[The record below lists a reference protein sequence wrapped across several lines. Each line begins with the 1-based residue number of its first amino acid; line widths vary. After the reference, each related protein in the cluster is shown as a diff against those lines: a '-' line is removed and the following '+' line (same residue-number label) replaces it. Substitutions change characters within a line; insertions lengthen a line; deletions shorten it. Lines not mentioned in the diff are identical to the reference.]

1 MHATPD
7 LETIREAV
15 IAVVGDDPDVVAA
28 YLFGSR
34 ASDRSKP
41 GSDVDVALLMRE
53 GFDYLANY
61 DHVLRMMGELE
72 DRLGV
77 RVDVVHLNRAD
88 PVLQR
93 EVRMKGRLLWERD
106 RSARIAWV
114 VRSRKLWLDGE
125 HRRRIYREVRA
136 RKAKEALHHG

>member
-1 MHATPD
+1 MPAPPD
-7 LETIREAV
+7 LETIRKAV

-34 ASDRSKP
+34 ASGRGGA

-53 GFDYLANY
+53 GFDHLKHY
-61 DHVLRMMGELE
+61 DHVLRVMGELE
-72 DRLGV
+72 ERLGV
-77 RVDVVHLNRAD
+77 AVDVVYLDRAD

-93 EVRMKGRLLWERD
+93 EVRMKGTLLWERD
-106 RSARIAWV
+106 RNARIAWL
-114 VRSRKLWLDGE
+114 VRSRRLWLDGE

-136 RKAKEALHHG
+136 RKAREALHHG

>member
-1 MHATPD
+1 MPVHATPD

-34 ASDRSKP
+34 AADRSRS

-53 GFDYLANY
+53 GFDFLAHY
-61 DHVLRMMGELE
+61 DHVLRVMAELE
-72 DRLGV
+72 DRLGT
-77 RVDVVHLNRAD
+77 RVDVVYLNRAE

-93 EVRMKGRLLWERD
+93 EVRTKG
-106 RSARIAWV
+106 
-114 VRSRKLWLDGE
+114 
-125 HRRRIYREVRA
+125 
-136 RKAKEALHHG
+136 